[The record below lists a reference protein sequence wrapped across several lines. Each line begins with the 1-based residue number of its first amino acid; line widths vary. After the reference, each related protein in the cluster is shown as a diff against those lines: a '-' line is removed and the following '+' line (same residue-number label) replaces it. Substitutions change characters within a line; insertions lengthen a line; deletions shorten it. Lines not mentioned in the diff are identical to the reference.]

1 MKVTDIIHGREAT
14 VDLRRTDGDTFPAG
28 LRADS
33 EVFLQPDD
41 FGEIRLRIGA
51 EDWDVEGA
59 TPRDRESLRQIVMRR
74 LHLLAWLVQAD
85 PVQGP
90 ASSLLI
96 EIHEFPAAFIWDE
109 AIDIGVDD
117 KIVDDLRKR
126 RRVNSVED
134 AVKFLEERI
143 LLPPRADAAKNRVLL
158 SGSSS
163 QGTGKETAFRLF
175 GKEFAADIRGGSDN
189 KLRVTRVVASRQA
202 IEGDDRYPIYLA
214 TGEFRFCD
222 LTIAGQ
228 FRGLVRTELDH
239 LVAQSTSY
247 LGLWKMYNEREKTSV
262 LRRAR
267 EFGSIQYSSAKPN
280 PDGTWRFHINIAGER
295 QSKIQ
300 ERLDAVR
307 NEQLEVGKDIPSAI
321 QNQDQAWDN
330 VLKKRSRN
338 SFVGELKAIRLN
350 HNPPSLDLQSYRDE
364 ASRKPP
370 NKGSIFVSLEGDAR
384 RLERRATAWSDI
396 RSCANPMPQ
405 LGLLLEG
412 QSVPQ
417 RQERNR
423 KPITGK
429 VRKILEEPNDRQR
442 LALDIALNT
451 PDIALVQGPPGT
463 GKTRV
468 IAALQ
473 ARLSERDEVVDLRSL
488 SGNTLLTSFQHDAVE
503 NAAAATSVMGLP
515 AVKVGYSRGSEDSQD
530 PAEPWMKETAEKVRA
545 TRARFQVQ
553 DVGPSVH
560 KALETVREIAIG
572 YLEAPGSQDGPTRV
586 VPRVLRIARSWL
598 PAKLLDDLDQMY
610 EELVNPRSVDLGDM
624 DRKFALKAVR
634 ALRTTATPFS
644 DDGPANAA
652 KTLRRLM
659 RMDGF
664 CLQDEEKACLEQ
676 AADHDP
682 EVPVNEELLAQIQ
695 ATKNALSDRL
705 QPGEADLGLIH
716 ADVKKIIMRVVEAL
730 TEKAEKT
737 ALGVDDAV
745 SDWLNDLENNPVG
758 IRDTIKQYSMVLAAT
773 CQQSVNKPMRDAK
786 GADAL
791 TFRSVVVD
799 EAARANPL
807 DLMIPMSLAER
818 RIILVG
824 DHRQLPQMLEPD
836 VEREIEQSVQAE
848 TRKALDQSLFEKLF
862 DELRVLERKDGV
874 KRTVTLNQQYRMH
887 PLLGRFV
894 SEQFYAPYGEGF
906 GSGLGEEPFAHSVSL
921 QYGGSLAGKV
931 AAWIDV
937 PFEKGREASRSRSK
951 SRPIEAEVIAQEA
964 HTVLSQHPDLS
975 VGVITFYSAQRRM
988 IQEKMC
994 NVGLTEDNE
1003 EGGYRIRSQWRRTSA
1018 GRERLRIGTVD
1029 SFQGKEFDVV
1039 FLSLTRS
1046 NRIEVNNDTTR
1057 RRRYGF
1063 LLLENRL
1070 CVAMSR
1076 QKRLLVVVGDEAMAL
1091 GSEAETSVSGLHAFR
1106 AFCEGPHGSVIRS

>member
-202 IEGDDRYPIYLA
+202 IEGGDDRYPIYLA

-222 LTIAGQ
+222 LTLAGQ
-228 FRGLVRTELDH
+228 FRGRVRTELDH
-239 LVAQSTSY
+239 LVAQSASY
-247 LGLWKMYNEREKTSV
+247 LGLWKMYNEREKASV

-267 EFGSIQYSSAKPN
+267 EFGWIRYSCAKPD
-280 PDGTWRFHINIAGER
+280 PDADGTWRFHINIAGER

-307 NEQLEVGKDIPSAI
+307 NEHLEVSKDTPS
-321 QNQDQAWDN
+321 WDN
-330 VLKKRSRN
+330 VLKKRPHN

-350 HNPPSLDLQSYRDE
+350 HNPPSLDLKAYRDE

-370 NKGSIFVSLEGDAR
+370 KNGFISVSLEGDAR
-384 RLERRATAWSDI
+384 RLERRETAWSDI

-598 PAKLLDDLDQMY
+598 PAKILDDLDQMH

-634 ALRTTATPFS
+634 ALRVTATPFS

-682 EVPVNEELLAQIQ
+682 AVPVNEELLAQIQ
-695 ATKNALSDRL
+695 ATKNALIDRL

-716 ADVKKIIMRVVEAL
+716 ADVKKIIMRIVETL

-758 IRDTIKQYSMVLAAT
+758 IRETIKQYSMVLAAT

-786 GADAL
+786 GTDAL

-862 DELRVLERKDGV
+862 DELRALERKDGV

-894 SEQFYAPYGEGF
+894 SEQFYEPYGEGF

-1003 EGGYRIRSQWRRTSA
+1003 EGGYRIRAQWRRTSA

-1091 GSEAETSVSGLHAFR
+1091 GSEAETSVSRLHAFR